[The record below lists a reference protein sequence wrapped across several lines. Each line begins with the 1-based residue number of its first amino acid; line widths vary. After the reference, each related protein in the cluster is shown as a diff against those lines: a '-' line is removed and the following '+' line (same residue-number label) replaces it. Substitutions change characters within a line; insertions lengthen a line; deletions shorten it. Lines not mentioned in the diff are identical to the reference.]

1 MNVVAKGRS
10 RQRLSTRLAVPPVAS
25 ARGEIGIPRE
35 PTSNTPKHV
44 VPALDL
50 RREPSLNG
58 TPATDGPSRPEG
70 QPYPRFALLA
80 TLFIE
85 AGGRPQ
91 GGDAGGGA
99 IFPAVAADK
108 TDQPGVL
115 GNLPRS
121 RPGQR
126 SQKRAASRPAAA
138 AASAAKP
145 EARSGSAAKRAAA
158 RKRKPP
164 AAAPRRERAAPEPAP
179 ASNDPLSLAFRTAGK
194 IAELGLKTAGGIL
207 RRIPGR

>member
-1 MNVVAKGRS
+1 M
-10 RQRLSTRLAVPPVAS
+10 
-25 ARGEIGIPRE
+25 
-35 PTSNTPKHV
+35 
-44 VPALDL
+44 
-50 RREPSLNG
+50 
-58 TPATDGPSRPEG
+58 
-70 QPYPRFALLA
+70 
-80 TLFIE
+80 
-85 AGGRPQ
+85 
-91 GGDAGGGA
+91 
-99 IFPAVAADK
+99 AADK

-138 AASAAKP
+138 ASAAKP
-145 EARSGSAAKRAAA
+145 QARSGPAAKRAAA

-194 IAELGLKTAGGIL
+194 VAELGLKTAGGIL